1 MPFSSEEILALLGW
15 DSGQVE
21 PGPPS
26 PHLVLALS
34 SCPPC
39 VSMCVPPSFPLLV
52 QPFCSY
58 PFPRAADMVAP
69 EVSADGFS
77 LPRNLSMGPVPDL
90 APKILSH
97 FLLSPNLPLVPCFG
111 WVSRSLPP
119 VNLAMVPDVALSTTC
134 LWEPT
139 SQGQITRR
147 TRGGGHPPQ

>member
-1 MPFSSEEILALLGW
+1 MAQATPFGSPGILWVPFSSEEILALLGW

-77 LPRNLSMGPVPDL
+77 LPRNLSMGPVTRPCPQDPFSFSVI
-90 APKILSH
+90 PK
-97 FLLSPNLPLVPCFG
+97 SPFGALFWLGLQVPPSC
-111 WVSRSLPP
+111 
-119 VNLAMVPDVALSTTC
+119 
-134 LWEPT
+134 EP
-139 SQGQITRR
+139 GY
-147 TRGGGHPPQ
+147 GA